1 MDLLVIHFGVN
12 EMGIGILKQE
22 RKFMRDNLILI

>member
-1 MDLLVIHFGVN
+1 MDLLVIHFDVN

-22 RKFMRDNLILI
+22 WKFMRDNLILI